1 MLKDP
6 GERTPAPAPLRMV
19 QAFVNT
25 LDIENGIEEL
35 QIPKDLQ
42 DLLVRIGALDEGAPP
57 LGEVDLLRAL
67 DVRDALRRLL
77 LANNGIPVDPQ
88 ALAALEA
95 SARAAHLSLV
105 FAPEGQSSLAPQAPA
120 LDGAL
125 GRILS
130 VVHDSMAAGTWLR
143 LKACRRDV
151 CHWVFYDRS
160 KNRSS
165 TWCAMSVCGNRMKK
179 KRAYR
184 ARRAARG

>member
-1 MLKDP
+1 
-6 GERTPAPAPLRMV
+6 MV

-42 DLLVRIGALDEGAPP
+42 ALLVRIGALDEGAPP
-57 LGEVDLLRAL
+57 LGDVDLLRAL
-67 DVRDALRRLL
+67 EVREALRRLL
-77 LANNGIPVDPQ
+77 LANNGVPVDPE

-95 SARAAHLSLV
+95 SARAAHLSLA
-105 FAPEGQSSLAPQAPA
+105 FAPEGQSSLSPQAPA

-130 VVHDSMAAGTWLR
+130 VVHDSMAAGTWPR

-165 TWCAMSVCGNRMKK
+165 TWCAMSVCGNRTKK

-184 ARRAARG
+184 RKLSTSSDGAEAAAPA